1 MTRLFVGRLQD
12 GTTEVDLRA
21 LFAKYRCTSAEI
33 AVDRWT
39 REPRGFGFV
48 EIEGV
53 CRRDSG
59 FAWREN
65 SRRAHRGETR
75 DAAATVLGS
84 ANP

>member
-21 LFAKYRCTSAEI
+21 LFAKHGCSSAEL

-48 EIEGV
+48 EIEG
-53 CRRDSG
+53 DPAAAIQDLHG
-59 FAWREN
+59 AKI
-65 SRRAHRGETR
+65 RGER
-75 DAAATVLGS
+75 IVVKLAT
-84 ANP
+84 ARQPY